1 MLVEKCVA
9 SCVPLLVCEYDTQ
22 KWFVCP
28 NCHSVIDREYTAF
41 CNCCGQKLSWYG
53 TFSHAHLL
61 GEEPSVKQRKKTG
74 KAPSGISPLE
84 DQSRAIQAEINLL
97 REQISEKRSELKKL
111 NEAQEEKKRNQ
122 LMKAISQSGRALDDL
137 ILLVEK
143 LEA

>member
-1 MLVEKCVA
+1 MEKCVA

-22 KWFVCP
+22 KCFVCP
-28 NCHSVIDREYTAF
+28 NCHSVIDREYTTF

-53 TFSHAHLL
+53 TFSHAQLL
-61 GEEPSVKQRKKTG
+61 GEEPSAKQRKKTG
-74 KAPSGISPLE
+74 KALSGISPLE